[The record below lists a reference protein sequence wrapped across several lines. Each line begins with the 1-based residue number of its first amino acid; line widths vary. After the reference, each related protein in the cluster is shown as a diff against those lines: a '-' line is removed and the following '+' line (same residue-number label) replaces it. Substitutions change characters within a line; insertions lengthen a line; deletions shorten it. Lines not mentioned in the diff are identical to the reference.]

1 MYDVMQQVLV
11 VSIELSLSVL
21 TAFHYIIITMF
32 NEM

>member
-1 MYDVMQQVLV
+1 MYDVMQQVLG

-21 TAFHYIIITMF
+21 TAFHNIITMF